1 MIEMQFRKLTYNEL
15 KTGMII
21 HVKDESTDGEFE
33 NQEFVVVLRVTEKD
47 IKKGFNGDKP
57 GLYGFRGLWYKGNGT
72 KCMSY
77 GKIHNLMPDDE
88 WISTFTLIR
97 PNLWGLSKKQISHI
111 IDSNVF
117 KIKGELGL

>member
-1 MIEMQFRKLTYNEL
+1 MLRKLTYNEL
-15 KTGMII
+15 KPGMII

-47 IKKGFNGDKP
+47 IKKGFYGDKS

-72 KCMSY
+72 KPMSY

-88 WISTFTLIR
+88 WVSEFTLIK
-97 PNLWGLSKKQISHI
+97 PSLWGLSKREINRI
-111 IDSNVF
+111 VDSPIWE
-117 KIKGELGL
+117 IKEEFGL

>member
-1 MIEMQFRKLTYNEL
+1 MQFRKLTYNEL